1 MSDHVEYSSLLHPDR
16 RYTFKEVV
24 EQSLAPDG
32 SLFVPRTLP
41 VMDASLLVQQKI
53 LDLSYSA
60 YQLLSPFVEPDL
72 SEHQLREVIAHTFP
86 FEIPIKQL
94 NGSELYVEELFHGP
108 THAFKDIGARFL
120 AGCLKQWQKQG
131 DNLTVLVATSGDTG
145 GAVANAFYG
154 LEGIQVVILYPLD
167 KISAFQEQQI
177 AGLGKNIKAIAVNGN
192 FDDCQQLVKQAF
204 SDPSINSR
212 IHLTSANSINIGRW
226 IPLLMFYAVAW
237 HFMESQGLEK
247 NIVVPSGNYGNISA
261 GLLFHQMGFPFNRIM
276 SAHNQNDTIPRYLE
290 SNVYQPHPTMATYAN
305 AMDVSDPS
313 NFVRFEYLRKTG
325 DENSI
330 HFTATSV
337 SDEEILVA
345 IRECWEKHNYLLDPH
360 SATAYHISKENGNQ
374 GLILSTAHPYKFKDI
389 ITKAMGFYPGDWLL
403 DEREGE
409 IFRTEIDNHFD
420 ALQEILLQP

>member
-16 RYTFKEVV
+16 SFTFKEVV

-32 SLFVPRTLP
+32 SLFVPRTIP
-41 VMDASLLVQQKI
+41 VMDASLLAQQKV
-53 LDLSYSA
+53 LDLQYLA
-60 YQLLSPFVEPDL
+60 YHFLSPFVEPDL

-94 NGSELYVEELFHGP
+94 HGSELYIEELFHGP
-108 THAFKDIGARFL
+108 THAFKDVGARFL

-131 DNLTVLVATSGDTG
+131 DNLTVIVATSGDTG

-192 FDDCQQLVKQAF
+192 FDDCQQLVKQSF
-204 SDPSINSR
+204 SDPSINNR

-226 IPLLMFYAVAW
+226 IPQLMFYAVAW

-247 NIVVPSGNYGNISA
+247 NILVPSGNYGNISA
-261 GLLFHQMGFPFNRIM
+261 GLLFHQMGFPFNRIIA
-276 SAHNQNDTIPRYLE
+276 AHNQNDTIPRFLE
-290 SNVYQPHPTMATYAN
+290 SNKYQPHPTMATYAN